1 MSSSS
6 RSIAA
11 ARARRAGEQAPP
23 MSGTRPGTSIGSHA
37 AFAPQQYQQ
46 QQQAPPNVRVARG
59 QPPMPPQMQQQM
71 QQQMKQQMQQQMPS
85 QMQQTPANGLPFSK
99 LSISDAI
106 GLITLRLG
114 RVEQFIIDVENG
126 ETSLNISPNELSSSS
141 IPENSK
147 VIDASVLTNIV
158 TRLDSLE
165 KRESTPTSNEQV
177 IKINEEIASISLQ
190 VKKLNEEIIKGNL
203 LKAQNTEKVFKLDRD
218 LIETKDLLKSLAMK
232 LDAHIQETNEKFGDF
247 EYAIAEIEKNVL
259 QPPASETVLNSESV
273 VFSLQE
279 QSNEDQEQEQELDNS
294 AILSVDL
301 KNIIK
306 QELANV

>member
-11 ARARRAGEQAPP
+11 ARARRAGETAPP
-23 MSGTRPGTSIGSHA
+23 VSGNRPGTSIGSHA

-46 QQQAPPNVRVARG
+46 QPSPNVRVARG
-59 QPPMPPQMQQQM
+59 QPPMPQQMHQQQ
-71 QQQMKQQMQQQMPS
+71 QP
-85 QMQQTPANGLPFSK
+85 QQTGNGLPFSK

-126 ETSLNISPNELSSSS
+126 EQTISHNSTSF

-147 VIDASVLTNIV
+147 VIDSSVLTNIIN
-158 TRLDSLE
+158 RIDSLE
-165 KRESTPTSNEQV
+165 KREPLSNSNEQMLIV
-177 IKINEEIASISLQ
+177 STEIASLDSQVRKFSEEISKSNSF
-190 VKKLNEEIIKGNL
+190 VTRLNETIMQLSKE
-203 LKAQNTEKVFKLDRD
+203 V
-218 LIETKDLLKSLAMK
+218 IETKEILQNLTIKMDS
-232 LDAHIQETNEKFGDF
+232 HVQETNEKFLDY
-247 EYAIAEIEKNVL
+247 ECAIAEIEKNI
-259 QPPASETVLNSESV
+259 QIPANVSGLDSETII
-273 VFSLQE
+273 FDMQ
-279 QSNEDQEQEQELDNS
+279 QSQIQDQDHEQEQEHEQYNDKT

>member
-1 MSSSS
+1 
-6 RSIAA
+6 
-11 ARARRAGEQAPP
+11 

-37 AFAPQQYQQ
+37 AFAPQMQQQQYQQ
-46 QQQAPPNVRVARG
+46 QPPPNVRVSRG
-59 QPPMPPQMQQQM
+59 QPPLPPQMQQQM
-71 QQQMKQQMQQQMPS
+71 QQQMSPQMQQPA
-85 QMQQTPANGLPFSK
+85 ANGLPFSK

-126 ETSLNISPNELSSSS
+126 ETSLNHSSHDLSSSS

-165 KRESTPTSNEQV
+165 KRETSSIHNELV
-177 IKINEEIASISLQ
+177 TKINEEIASIALQ
-190 VKKLNEEIIKGNL
+190 VNKLNQEINQANL
-203 LKAQNTEKVFKLDRD
+203 LKAQNSEKVFKLDRD
-218 LIETKDLLKSLAMK
+218 LIETKDLLKSLVMK
-232 LDAHIQETNEKFGDF
+232 LDLHIQETNEKFGDY
-247 EYAIAEIEKNVL
+247 EYAIAEIEKSIQTPVSEPVSNSANV
-259 QPPASETVLNSESV
+259 E
-273 VFSLQE
+273 FSIEE
-279 QSNEDQEQEQELDNS
+279 QANQEQEQEQDKS

>member
-6 RSIAA
+6 RSITA
-11 ARARRAGEQAPP
+11 ARARRAGEQSPP
-23 MSGTRPGTSIGSHA
+23 ISGTRPGTSIGSHA
-37 AFAPQQYQQ
+37 AFVPQMQQQYQQ
-46 QQQAPPNVRVARG
+46 QPPPNVRVPRG
-59 QPPMPPQMQQQM
+59 QQQMQQQM
-71 QQQMKQQMQQQMPS
+71 QQPA
-85 QMQQTPANGLPFSK
+85 ANGLPFSK
-99 LSISDAI
+99 LCISDAI

-126 ETSLNISPNELSSSS
+126 ETSLNHSSHDLSSSS

-165 KRESTPTSNEQV
+165 KRETSSIHNELV
-177 IKINEEIASISLQ
+177 TKINEEIASIALQ
-190 VKKLNEEIIKGNL
+190 VNKLNQEINQANL
-203 LKAQNTEKVFKLDRD
+203 LKAQNSEKVFKLDRD
-218 LIETKDLLKSLAMK
+218 LIETKDLLKSLVMK
-232 LDAHIQETNEKFGDF
+232 LDLHIQETNEKFGDY
-247 EYAIAEIEKNVL
+247 EYAIAEIEKNFQIPL
-259 QPPASETVLNSESV
+259 NEHVLNIDNME
-273 VFSLQE
+273 FSIEE
-279 QSNEDQEQEQELDNS
+279 QPEQELDKS

>member
-1 MSSSS
+1 MSSS
-6 RSIAA
+6 RSITA

-37 AFAPQQYQQ
+37 AFAPQQQYQQ
-46 QQQAPPNVRVARG
+46 PSPNVRMARG
-59 QPPMPPQMQQQM
+59 QPPQQQQQIQQQQQM
-71 QQQMKQQMQQQMPS
+71 SQQPS
-85 QMQQTPANGLPFSK
+85 NGLPFTK

-126 ETSLNISPNELSSSS
+126 EQGIGGLSQTSSSF

-147 VIDASVLTNIV
+147 IVDSSVITTIINRI
-158 TRLDSLE
+158 DSLE
-165 KRESTPTSNEQV
+165 KRETIPNNSEQMTV
-177 IKINEEIASISLQ
+177 INNEIAGISLE
-190 VKKLNEEIIKGNL
+190 VKKLNEEYIKSNL
-203 LKAQNTEKVFKLDRD
+203 LLSNHTEQIFRFNRTLT
-218 LIETKDLLKSLAMK
+218 ETKDLLQNLIMK
-232 LDAHIQETNEKFGDF
+232 VDAHIQETNDKFIDY
-247 EYAIAEIEKNVL
+247 EYALTEIEKNV
-259 QPPASETVLNSESV
+259 QNPASENLI
-273 VFSLQE
+273 FAIGQE
-279 QSNEDQEQEQELDNS
+279 QGQGQDQDNDQDQDQEQENS

>member
-37 AFAPQQYQQ
+37 AFAPQMQQQQQQYQQ
-46 QQQAPPNVRVARG
+46 QPPPNVRVSRG
-59 QPPMPPQMQQQM
+59 QPPMPPQMQQQI
-71 QQQMKQQMQQQMPS
+71 QQQMSS
-85 QMQQTPANGLPFSK
+85 QMQQPTSNGLPFTK

-126 ETSLNISPNELSSSS
+126 ETSLNHSSHDLSSSS

-165 KRESTPTSNEQV
+165 KRETSSTNNEQV
-177 IKINEEIASISLQ
+177 TKINEEISSIVLQ
-190 VKKLNEEIIKGNL
+190 VKNLNEEINKANL

-218 LIETKDLLKSLAMK
+218 LIETKDLLRSLVMK
-232 LDAHIQETNEKFGDF
+232 LDLHIQETNEKFGDY
-247 EYAIAEIEKNVL
+247 EYAIAEIEKSIQNPV
-259 QPPASETVLNSESV
+259 SEPVLNSAKVE
-273 VFSLQE
+273 FSIEE
-279 QSNEDQEQEQELDNS
+279 QANQEQEQEQDNS

>member
-46 QQQAPPNVRVARG
+46 QQAPPNVRVARG

-71 QQQMKQQMQQQMPS
+71 QQQMKQQMQQQMPQ

-126 ETSLNISPNELSSSS
+126 ETSLNVSSNDLSSSS

-147 VIDASVLTNIV
+147 LIDASVLTNIV

-165 KRESTPTSNEQV
+165 KRESAPINNEQV
-177 IKINEEIASISLQ
+177 TKINEEVASISLQ

-232 LDAHIQETNEKFGDF
+232 LDAHIQESNEKFGDY
-247 EYAIAEIEKNVL
+247 EYAIAEIEKNIPQNSV
-259 QPPASETVLNSESV
+259 SETVLNSENV
-273 VFSLQE
+273 GFSLEEQE
-279 QSNEDQEQEQELDNS
+279 QEQEQELDNS

>member
-1 MSSSS
+1 MSSS
-6 RSIAA
+6 RSITA

-37 AFAPQQYQQ
+37 AFAPQQQYQQ
-46 QQQAPPNVRVARG
+46 PSPNVRMARG
-59 QPPMPPQMQQQM
+59 QPPQHQMQPQQIQQQQM
-71 QQQMKQQMQQQMPS
+71 SQQQPS
-85 QMQQTPANGLPFSK
+85 NGLPFTK

-126 ETSLNISPNELSSSS
+126 EQGIGGLSQTSSSF

-147 VIDASVLTNIV
+147 IVDSSVITTIINRI
-158 TRLDSLE
+158 DSLE
-165 KRESTPTSNEQV
+165 KRETSPNNSEQMTV
-177 IKINEEIASISLQ
+177 INNEIAGISLE
-190 VKKLNEEIIKGNL
+190 VKKLNEEYIKSNL
-203 LKAQNTEKVFKLDRD
+203 LLSNHTEQIFRFNRTLT
-218 LIETKDLLKSLAMK
+218 ETKDLLQNLIMK
-232 LDAHIQETNEKFGDF
+232 VDAHIQETNDKFIDY
-247 EYAIAEIEKNVL
+247 EYALTEIEKNV
-259 QPPASETVLNSESV
+259 QNPASENLI
-273 VFSLQE
+273 FAIGQG
-279 QSNEDQEQEQELDNS
+279 QGQGQDQHQDQDQDQHQDQDQDQDQDNS

>member
-11 ARARRAGEQAPP
+11 ARARRAGEPAPP
-23 MSGTRPGTSIGSHA
+23 VSGTRPGTSINSHA
-37 AFAPQQYQQ
+37 AFAPQMQQPYQQ
-46 QQQAPPNVRVARG
+46 QPYQQQPYQQQPPSNVRVPRG

-71 QQQMKQQMQQQMPS
+71 QQQMSQQMQQN
-85 QMQQTPANGLPFSK
+85 PANGLPFSK

-126 ETSLNISPNELSSSS
+126 ETSLNVSPHELS

-147 VIDASVLTNIV
+147 VIDTSVLTNIV

-165 KRESTPTSNEQV
+165 KKETGTGNSEQV
-177 IKINEEIASISLQ
+177 TKINEEIASIGLQ
-190 VKKLNEEIIKGNL
+190 VRNLNEEINKANL
-203 LKAQNTEKVFKLDRD
+203 LKAQNSEKVFKLDRD
-218 LIETKDLLKSLAMK
+218 LIEIKDLLISLVLK
-232 LDAHIQETNEKFGDF
+232 LDLHIQETNEKFCDY
-247 EYAIAEIEKNVL
+247 EYAIGEIEKNIPQTPV
-259 QPPASETVLNSESV
+259 SETVLNSENMG
-273 VFSLQE
+273 FSLQE
-279 QSNEDQEQEQELDNS
+279 QEQDNS

>member
-11 ARARRAGEQAPP
+11 ARARRAGEIAPP
-23 MSGTRPGTSIGSHA
+23 VSGNRPGTSIGSHA

-46 QQQAPPNVRVARG
+46 QPSPNVRVARG
-59 QPPMPPQMQQQM
+59 QPPMPQQM
-71 QQQMKQQMQQQMPS
+71 QQQ
-85 QMQQTPANGLPFSK
+85 QQTGNGLPFSK

-126 ETSLNISPNELSSSS
+126 EQTISHDSTSF

-147 VIDASVLTNIV
+147 VIDSSVLTNIIN
-158 TRLDSLE
+158 RIDSLE
-165 KRESTPTSNEQV
+165 KRESGSNNNEQMLIV
-177 IKINEEIASISLQ
+177 STEIASLDSQVRKFNEEISKSTSY
-190 VKKLNEEIIKGNL
+190 VTRLNETIMQLSKE
-203 LKAQNTEKVFKLDRD
+203 V
-218 LIETKDLLKSLAMK
+218 IETKEILQNLTIKMDS
-232 LDAHIQETNEKFGDF
+232 HVQETNEKFLDY
-247 EYAIAEIEKNVL
+247 ECAIAEIEKNI
-259 QPPASETVLNSESV
+259 QIPANVSGLDSETII
-273 VFSLQE
+273 FDMQ
-279 QSNEDQEQEQELDNS
+279 QSQIQDQDQEQEHDQT

>member
-37 AFAPQQYQQ
+37 AFAPQMQQQQQQYQQ
-46 QQQAPPNVRVARG
+46 QPPPNVRLARG
-59 QPPMPPQMQQQM
+59 QPPMPPQMQQQN
-71 QQQMKQQMQQQMPS
+71 P
-85 QMQQTPANGLPFSK
+85 TNGLPFSK

-126 ETSLNISPNELSSSS
+126 ETSLNGLPQDLSSSS

-147 VIDASVLTNIV
+147 VIDSSILTNIV
-158 TRLDSLE
+158 NRLDSLE
-165 KRESTPTSNEQV
+165 KREPASINNEQV
-177 IKINEEIASISLQ
+177 TKINEEIARIALQ
-190 VKKLNEEIIKGNL
+190 VKNLNEEINKANL
-203 LKAQNTEKVFKLDRD
+203 LKAQNSEKVFKLDRD
-218 LIETKDLLKSLAMK
+218 LIETKDLLRSLVMK
-232 LDAHIQETNEKFGDF
+232 LDLHIQETNEKFGDC
-247 EYAIAEIEKNVL
+247 EYAIAEIEKNIQIPV
-259 QPPASETVLNSESV
+259 SEPILNSENM

-279 QSNEDQEQEQELDNS
+279 QTNQEQEQDQDQDQELDNS

>member
-11 ARARRAGEQAPP
+11 ARARRAGEIAPP
-23 MSGTRPGTSIGSHA
+23 VSGNRPGTSIGSHA

-46 QQQAPPNVRVARG
+46 QPSPNVRVARG
-59 QPPMPPQMQQQM
+59 QPPMPQQM
-71 QQQMKQQMQQQMPS
+71 QQQQQQ
-85 QMQQTPANGLPFSK
+85 QQQTGNGLPFSK

-126 ETSLNISPNELSSSS
+126 EQTISHDSTSF

-147 VIDASVLTNIV
+147 VIDSSVLTNIIN
-158 TRLDSLE
+158 RIDSLE
-165 KRESTPTSNEQV
+165 KREPGSNNNEQMLIV
-177 IKINEEIASISLQ
+177 STEIASLDSQVRKFNEEISKSTSY
-190 VKKLNEEIIKGNL
+190 VTRLNETIMQLSKE
-203 LKAQNTEKVFKLDRD
+203 V
-218 LIETKDLLKSLAMK
+218 IETKEILQNLTIKMDS
-232 LDAHIQETNEKFGDF
+232 HVQETNEKFLDY
-247 EYAIAEIEKNVL
+247 ECAIAEIEKNI
-259 QPPASETVLNSESV
+259 QIPANVSGLDSETII
-273 VFSLQE
+273 FDMQ
-279 QSNEDQEQEQELDNS
+279 QSQIQDQIQDQDQEQS

>member
-37 AFAPQQYQQ
+37 AFAPQMQQQQYQQ
-46 QQQAPPNVRVARG
+46 QPPPNVRVSRG

-71 QQQMKQQMQQQMPS
+71 QQQMSS
-85 QMQQTPANGLPFSK
+85 QMQQPTANGLPFSK

-126 ETSLNISPNELSSSS
+126 ESNLNVSHHELSSSS

-147 VIDASVLTNIV
+147 VIDTSVLTNIV

-165 KRESTPTSNEQV
+165 KRESTPINSELVT
-177 IKINEEIASISLQ
+177 KINEEIASISLQ
-190 VKKLNEEIIKGNL
+190 VKKLNEDIVKSNTL
-203 LKAQNTEKVFKLDRD
+203 ASQNNEKIFKFDRD
-218 LIETKDLLKSLAMK
+218 LIETKDLLRSLVMK
-232 LDAHIQETNEKFGDF
+232 MDLHIQETNEKFGDY
-247 EYAIAEIEKNVL
+247 EYAIAEIEKNFQIPL
-259 QPPASETVLNSESV
+259 NEPVLNTENMG
-273 VFSLQE
+273 FSIEE
-279 QSNEDQEQEQELDNS
+279 QPEQELDNS